1 MNKEELENNKSA
13 LELMLSE
20 NNDRDVDYKA
30 QISKIDQEL
39 KDLGKLE
46 LTSMQ
51 FDDIYKAIEK
61 AVHNFDWNDTD
72 NFEIEYGINYDG
84 RVNCDSHE
92 FRNSDDLVQMVHE
105 KVCEL
110 FKEADCPED
119 GPLEKVKFDDA
130 LNDNS

>member
-46 LTSMQ
+46 LTSKE

-84 RVNCDSHE
+84 RVSCDSHE
-92 FRNSDDLVQMVHE
+92 FRNSDDLVQMICD
-105 KVCEL
+105 KVCKL
-110 FKEADCPED
+110 FKETEEKED
-119 GPLEKVKFDDA
+119 K
-130 LNDNS
+130 

>member
-46 LTSMQ
+46 LTLMQ

-84 RVNCDSHE
+84 RVSCDSHE

-105 KVCEL
+105 KISEL

-119 GPLEKVKFDDA
+119 
-130 LNDNS
+130 DNS

>member
-46 LTSMQ
+46 LTLMQ

-61 AVHNFDWNDTD
+61 AVHNFDFNDTD

-84 RVNCDSHE
+84 RVSCDSHE
-92 FRNSDDLVQMVHE
+92 FRSSDDLVQMVHE
-105 KVCEL
+105 KISEL

-119 GPLEKVKFDDA
+119 
-130 LNDNS
+130 DNS